1 MKCNLGKTDRIVR
14 VIFGTGIIAAGF
26 YFQNWLGAIGAVLI
40 ITAAISWC
48 PIYLPFGL
56 RSCKR

>member
-1 MKCNLGKTDRIVR
+1 MKCNLGKTDRIIR
-14 VIFGTGIIAAGF
+14 GILGTGIIALGF
-26 YFQNWLGAIGAVLI
+26 YFQNWFGAIGAILLV
-40 ITAAISWC
+40 TAMISWC